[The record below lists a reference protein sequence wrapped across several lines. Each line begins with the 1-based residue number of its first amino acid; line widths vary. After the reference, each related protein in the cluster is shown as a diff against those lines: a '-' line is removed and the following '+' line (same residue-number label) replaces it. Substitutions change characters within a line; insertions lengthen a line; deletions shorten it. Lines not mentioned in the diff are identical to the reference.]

1 MFNQV
6 KCFVTA
12 LALFAAVVSVAEA
25 AIPTC
30 DIHKGMRV
38 WFLDYADSDTA
49 SAHSLGVASGIVD
62 INEREWH
69 SKCSADGPYTKIY
82 VPFTATSGINK
93 GQFDTR
99 WPQDVYRTKAEAVR
113 AYGNS

>member
-1 MFNQV
+1 MVNRV
-6 KCFVTA
+6 KCFFAA
-12 LALFAAVVSVAEA
+12 LAFFAAVASVAEA

-30 DIHKGMRV
+30 DIHKGTRI

-49 SAHSLGVASGIVD
+49 SAHPLGVASGIVD

-113 AYGNS
+113 AYGS